1 MKYQSIYAILT
12 IALIAILG
20 SCGDNPIDDHDDIK
34 CDHIDAD
41 GMLVESGGVVVA
53 TQWEGAVVGQITL
66 PESQNIPLDIVF
78 LNQDSARILPAA
90 ECTDH
95 SLRWEIGDTTIA
107 QISAVTDN
115 RWQALLHGKASGST
129 SVRFRVWHGDHVD
142 FTSQPFTI
150 IVGNGQLH
158 LPLGTDAIAL
168 TRNCNDL
175 ASWNYNKSNG
185 SNRAVGKIVVALG
198 QPLDHVQVRFLDTLK
213 DQYGARLTLNP
224 EETDYHLAWTIS
236 DESIIDISF
245 ASGEDWKVDFT
256 GKQIGAT
263 SVVFKLL
270 YKDFEEYSSGEIPI
284 TVRSS
289 IVADTIRMNFSITKG
304 GVWKTVIRD
313 GVNLAFDST
322 CNRVLPAYLEVGE
335 GELTDLFSFRI
346 LDECSRIEPRSSQY
360 SLGFDFADPC
370 LARVLAHPVHWGE
383 YFVFHLE
390 GLAIGETSMRI
401 HFIRSDNSVEWTS
414 PAIPV
419 KINQI

>member
-53 TQWEGAVVGQITL
+53 TQWEGAVVGQIAL

-78 LNQDSARILPAA
+78 LNQDSVRTLPAA

-95 SLRWEIGDTTIA
+95 SLRWEIGDTTVA
-107 QISAVTDN
+107 QIIAVTGN
-115 RWQALLHGKASGST
+115 RWQALLHGKVSGST
-129 SVRFRVWHGDHVD
+129 VVRFRVWHGDHVD
-142 FTSQPFTI
+142 FTSQIFTI
-150 IVGNGQLH
+150 VVGSGQPH
-158 LPLGTDAIAL
+158 SPLGTDAIAL

-175 ASWNYNKSNG
+175 ASWNYNKSSG
-185 SNRAVGKIVVALG
+185 PDRAVGKIVVTLD
-198 QPLDHVQVRFLDTLK
+198 QPLDQVHVRFLDTLK
-213 DQYGARLTLNP
+213 DQNGSRLTLEPN
-224 EETDYHLAWTIS
+224 DVDFHLSWNVA
-236 DESIIDISF
+236 DESIVQIVPV
-245 ASGEDWKVDFT
+245 SGEKWHVNMI
-256 GKQIGAT
+256 GKLEGTT
-263 SVVFKLL
+263 SVVFKLM
-270 YKDFEEYSSGEIPI
+270 FRNSEEFVSGAIPVI
-284 TVRSS
+284 VRAPLG
-289 IVADTIRMNFSITKG
+289 VDTSLTSFSITKG
-304 GVWKTVIRD
+304 GVWKTVFRN
-313 GVNLAFDST
+313 GANLGFDTT
-322 CNRVLPAYLEVGE
+322 CNRVLPAYLEVSD
-335 GELTDLFSFRI
+335 GELTDLFSFRL

-370 LARVLAHPVHWGE
+370 LARALAHPVHWGE

-401 HFIRSDNSVEWTS
+401 HFIRSDNHVEWTS